1 MADFLANP
9 QIKWDGSMLS
19 ENPNITMFDVLAFP
33 KNNWDWAG
41 LSINNMRKG
50 KERYINNKIN
60 ELKFVNEFKFISKS
74 NKLFT
79 NVIEDIILHYL
90 F

>member
-1 MADFLANP
+1 MA
-9 QIKWDGSMLS
+9 
-19 ENPNITMFDVLAFP
+19 DVLAFP

-60 ELKFVNEFKFISKS
+60 ELKIANEFKFISKS